1 MRRGVSVLS
10 RLILL
15 FGLVHALGAGTLEAR
30 QTPADTA
37 AITLDVAGTLE
48 AEGKGKAARA
58 LLELIVRRYPGT
70 PAAAEASL
78 RLAALDRYDADGSTE
93 LRVWST
99 IYGAWLGVAV
109 PLMLDANDPAAYG
122 VGLLAGSPIAFLV
135 AHRYTRASP
144 VSEGQARAIT
154 FGGTWGA
161 WQG

>member
-1 MRRGVSVLS
+1 RFGVVVASARTFERANARMTSPMRKIGGRARVMRRGVSVLS

-78 RLAALDRYDADGSTE
+78 R
-93 LRVWST
+93 
-99 IYGAWLGVAV
+99 
-109 PLMLDANDPAAYG
+109 
-122 VGLLAGSPIAFLV
+122 
-135 AHRYTRASP
+135 
-144 VSEGQARAIT
+144 
-154 FGGTWGA
+154 
-161 WQG
+161 